1 MAKTGSDFNDLT
13 VKEKEMLEK
22 GTKEQKEELSRYGW
36 QSVRSLKSPDHKFT
50 ASQIFDT
57 NQSRIVIDYE
67 ADNGDNEHLMSDGEI
82 QEVQTMYSP
91 GVVGRR
97 QKDIH
102 NQMI

>member
-50 ASQIFDT
+50 AS
-57 NQSRIVIDYE
+57 
-67 ADNGDNEHLMSDGEI
+67 
-82 QEVQTMYSP
+82 
-91 GVVGRR
+91 
-97 QKDIH
+97 
-102 NQMI
+102 